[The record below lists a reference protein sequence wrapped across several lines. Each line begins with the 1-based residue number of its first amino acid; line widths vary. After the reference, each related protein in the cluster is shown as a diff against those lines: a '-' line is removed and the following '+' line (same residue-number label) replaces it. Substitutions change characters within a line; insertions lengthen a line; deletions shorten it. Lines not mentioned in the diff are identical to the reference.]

1 MSIELAVLTCV
12 ILALLAGASAFFSG
26 IETALFSISGFQV
39 RRWREREPAV
49 AEQFVK
55 LMVNP
60 SRVLSVI
67 LLTDTL
73 INIPLIV
80 LALVFINAIPMPVPN
95 WLKTLAI
102 FGFIVFVCDLLPK
115 VLALANPFRFS
126 KGAIP
131 ILGVLMP
138 IAEPLSRSLHEFAE
152 RTADLVAKEPPVPQ
166 DQLDEEELVT
176 LVELSVEEGQL
187 SPDEREM
194 IQEIIKLGDKTVKD
208 CMTPRVDAFTIPD
221 TLSNE
226 EVIVLVRIKRHGRVP
241 VYGDSPDEILGVL
254 DVKRFLLDHDEHY
267 TEHLEPPSFV
277 PETMRALDLLRAF
290 LTHTQRVAIVL
301 DEFGGTEGVV
311 TFNDIVEEV
320 IGDAVPRGDEGLYIE
335 EISKGKWL
343 ASGSA
348 RLDDLGE
355 LTGVDLKREGLD
367 TIGGLIFNQL
377 GYLPKPGTT
386 LDIPPLHLEI
396 RQSSRKRVLEVAVE
410 RMPASQADA

>member
-1 MSIELAVLTCV
+1 M
-12 ILALLAGASAFFSG
+12 
-26 IETALFSISGFQV
+26 
-39 RRWREREPAV
+39 
-49 AEQFVK
+49 
-55 LMVNP
+55 MNP
-60 SRVLSVI
+60 NSVLSVI

-80 LALVFINAIPMPVPN
+80 LALVFIDAIPMPVPN

-115 VLALANPFRFS
+115 VLALANPFGFS
-126 KGAIP
+126 KGAIQ

-138 IAEPLSRSLHEFAE
+138 IAEPLSRSLQEFAE
-152 RTADLVAKEPPVPQ
+152 RTADLVAKEPPIPQ
-166 DQLDEEELVT
+166 DHLDEEELVT
-176 LVELSVEEGQL
+176 LIELSAEEGQL

-194 IQEIIKLGDKTVKD
+194 IQGIIKLGDKTVKD

-254 DVKRFLLDHDEHY
+254 DVKRFLLDHEEHY
-267 TEHLEPPSFV
+267 SEHLEAPSFV

-290 LTHTQRVAIVL
+290 LTHTQRLAIVL

-320 IGDAVPRGDEGLYIE
+320 IGEAVPRGDEVLYIE
-335 EISKGKWL
+335 EISKGQWL

-386 LDIPPLHLEI
+386 VDIPPLHLEI

-410 RMPASQADA
+410 IMSASQADT